1 MAGGILSFSEPLVWA
16 ILLCTDFSLIAFVRS
31 SLTGNCSFVDRFWSI
46 TPILYAWIFAIFA
59 RVNSG
64 SFDFRCTVG
73 AVLVTAWG
81 VRLTWNFARKGGY
94 RPGEEDYRW
103 PYLREH
109 IITNKA
115 LYALFNFVFISF
127 YQNFLL
133 LAIVMP
139 LWAAYLNAVSATPNT
154 AITAIDVVAVCLFVL
169 LLAGETIADNQQF
182 NFQTAKYAML
192 GETDP
197 HTGVKRKLAD
207 LPAPFKYGFSNEG
220 LFSISRHPNFFCE
233 FMQWWALYLLSV
245 AAAPGTPAAI
255 TAGSVSWI
263 NWTVPGTVLL
273 TLLFLGST
281 AFTEYI
287 SAQKY
292 PLYAVYKTT
301 TSMLVPWIPGPRD
314 LEAVAAA
321 AQA

>member
-46 TPILYAWIFAIFA
+46 TPILYAWTFAIFA

-64 SFDFRCTVG
+64 SFDFRCHRRRCAGDGLGCPPHMELCPQGRIQTRRGRLPLAVPARAHHHQQG
-73 AVLVTAWG
+73 AVRSLQLRLHLVLPKLSAACHCDAAVGRIPQRRVCHTQHGHHGHRRGRRVPVCAAACRRDDRRQPAVQLPDG
-81 VRLTWNFARKGGY
+81 QVRDA
-94 RPGEEDYRW
+94 
-103 PYLREH
+103 
-109 IITNKA
+109 
-115 LYALFNFVFISF
+115 
-127 YQNFLL
+127 
-133 LAIVMP
+133 
-139 LWAAYLNAVSATPNT
+139 
-154 AITAIDVVAVCLFVL
+154 
-169 LLAGETIADNQQF
+169 
-182 NFQTAKYAML
+182 

-197 HTGVKRKLAD
+197 QRAQAQLAD